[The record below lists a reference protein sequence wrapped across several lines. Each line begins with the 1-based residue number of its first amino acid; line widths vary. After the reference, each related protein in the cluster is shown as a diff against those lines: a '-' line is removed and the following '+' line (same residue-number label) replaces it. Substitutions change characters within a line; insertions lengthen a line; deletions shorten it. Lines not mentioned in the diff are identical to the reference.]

1 MQESLQLVGDNV
13 GALEA
18 ALQLKGAGPMLAIAR
33 ELAWRRARRR
43 WSYRVGHIS
52 TEANRV
58 PDALSRVHDPSPAR
72 FPSEALANAQQV
84 PCPAVQGLWVLR
96 DSI

>member
-1 MQESLQLVGDNV
+1 MGDNT

-43 WSYRVGHIS
+43 WAYKVGHIS
-52 TEANRV
+52 TENNIV
-58 PDALSRVHDPSPAR
+58 PDVLSRLHDPSPSN
-72 FPSEALANAQQV
+72 FPCEALLGIQQV
-84 PCPAVQGLWVLR
+84 ACPAVQGLWALR
-96 DSI
+96 DSL